1 MFSFNFEFQSGLYIL
16 LLQRITE
23 ELGALEMPN
32 WLVLPT
38 LYFVSIQVVAKYI
51 FWSVYFPAKILTK
64 LTEPKA
70 EVPHRLDLV
79 EQVSITTTFGDS
91 FLSSFSI

>member
-1 MFSFNFEFQSGLYIL
+1 MTIHLYAIL
-16 LLQRITE
+16 KE
-23 ELGALEMPN
+23 
-32 WLVLPT
+32 
-38 LYFVSIQVVAKYI
+38 
-51 FWSVYFPAKILTK
+51 YFPAKILTK